1 MWGRHGGGC
10 HHSTTGLGTDHVMMG
25 TIISG
30 QQQHSPQTIM
40 LQHTFVCATCKC
52 RLESGQHVN
61 MISPHNMKAKI
72 TANDGANF
80 ATPDAMSVI
89 CPNCAVIN
97 VQCCHCPFTT
107 SKDNNSTKPHQRA
120 HLHSKKYTRH
130 FNRCHLAQMT
140 SASTALTPN
149 DGDSVVI
156 HPPNNGLLGDSGCG
170 HDNIDTNMDV
180 SFEQHQENG
189 EDGGIEIGA
198 VEITESD
205 YYPPDGTEYN
215 NAVVLLPG
223 GEELAYADFVNQ
235 CIIDDIE
242 SLASN
247 LNNCPTRHVESIAMT
262 ELKRHIETAFKNNE
276 VSRRYFLLEL
286 QRWGCSG
293 IQGIV
298 GRAVRGA
305 VPGDIL
311 ADENETSAL
320 LLLTKIMIRL
330 TNDDRRALL
339 KYNKY
344 LMTMLD
350 PYFVPGT
357 RLPAV
362 PTSMPLLRAMV
373 MGSDTALYDQI
384 PRELVYGG
392 DLEGVDDKHASISIN
407 ELIDHEMASG
417 KDYTWLVGE

>member
-1 MWGRHGGGC
+1 
-10 HHSTTGLGTDHVMMG
+10 
-25 TIISG
+25 
-30 QQQHSPQTIM
+30 
-40 LQHTFVCATCKC
+40 
-52 RLESGQHVN
+52 
-61 MISPHNMKAKI
+61 MKAKI
-72 TANDGANF
+72 IANDGANF

-97 VQCCHCPFTT
+97 VQCCHCSFTA
-107 SKDNNSTKPHQRA
+107 SKDNNSTKPHQIT
-120 HLHSKKYTRH
+120 HLHLKKYTRH

-140 SASTALTPN
+140 SASTALVPNTNN

-156 HPPNNGLLGDSGCG
+156 HPPPNNDLGDSAGC
-170 HDNIDTNMDV
+170 DDFNIDTNMDV

-189 EDGGIEIGA
+189 EDGGIESGA
-198 VEITESD
+198 VKITESD

-215 NAVVLLPG
+215 NAVVFLPD

-235 CIIDDIE
+235 CIIDD

-247 LNNCPTRHVESIAMT
+247 VNNCPTRHYVDSIAMT

-305 VPGDIL
+305 APGNVDVL

-320 LLLTKIMIRL
+320 LLLTKIMTRL
-330 TNDDRRALL
+330 TTDDRRALL
-339 KYNKY
+339 TYNKY

-362 PTSMPLLRAMV
+362 PTSDAQLRAMV

>member
-1 MWGRHGGGC
+1 MNI
-10 HHSTTGLGTDHVMMG
+10 DHVMMG

-30 QQQHSPQTIM
+30 HQQHPQQTIM
-40 LQHTFVCATCKC
+40 LQHTFVCATCKY

-61 MISPHNMKAKI
+61 LISPHNMKAKI

-97 VQCCHCPFTT
+97 VQCCHCSFTT

-130 FNRCHLAQMT
+130 FNNCHLAQMT
-140 SASTALTPN
+140 SASTASLTPN
-149 DGDSVVI
+149 DGDSFFI
-156 HPPNNGLLGDSGCG
+156 HPPSNDIGDSGCDD
-170 HDNIDTNMDV
+170 DNIDTNMDV
-180 SFEQHQENG
+180 SFDFEQHQENG
-189 EDGGIEIGA
+189 EDGGIEFGA

-205 YYPPDGTEYN
+205 YYPPDGGTEYN
-215 NAVVLLPG
+215 KVVLLPD
-223 GEELAYADFVNQ
+223 GEELLYADFVNQ
-235 CIIDDIE
+235 CVIDE
-242 SLASN
+242 SLAISN
-247 LNNCPTRHVESIAMT
+247 FPHHHVESIAMT
-262 ELKRHIETAFKNNE
+262 ELKRHIESAFKNNE

-286 QRWGCSG
+286 ERWGCSG

-320 LLLTKIMIRL
+320 LLLTRIMIRL
-330 TNDDRRALL
+330 TSDDRRALL

-344 LMTMLD
+344 LMTMLE

-362 PTSMPLLRAMV
+362 PTSEALLRAMV

-384 PRELVYGG
+384 PRELVHGG

-407 ELIDHEMASG
+407 EVIDHEMAMG